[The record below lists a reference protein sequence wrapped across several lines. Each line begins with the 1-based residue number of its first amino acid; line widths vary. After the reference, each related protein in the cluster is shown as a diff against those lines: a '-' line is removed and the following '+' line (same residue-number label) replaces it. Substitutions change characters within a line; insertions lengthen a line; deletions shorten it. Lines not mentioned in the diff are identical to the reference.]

1 MWLNNFY
8 LFNYYKEKSLGIL
21 LWNVVCWLNICWNIW
36 INKINGNYVLKI
48 KLIGWIWKMLDLKKF
63 VNGYCKIGFCNIF
76 WVKIGIDIISF
87 KCKGEVMIWL

>member
-36 INKINGNYVLKI
+36 LNKIYGNYVLKI

-63 VNGYCKIGFCNIF
+63 VNGYCKIGFCKIF